1 MHRRNRSFRCIAL
14 CFNEFKLHGAAIHS
28 YSTSRGRKRRGILCS
43 DVWSGWEK
51 TQVSMYQRLVKV
63 RLIRSCF
70 NCAPR
75 SCSPYLF
82 SSITFNCLL
91 RRLDVLSVKVSLRS
105 PLRSLFVFLHFKI
118 SSSKRTNRVSML
130 VKNIKKRKKESREIL
145 SPIFFETYES
155 EREREKERESL
166 VFPESRHSV

>member
-1 MHRRNRSFRCIAL
+1 MDATSKVGIIFKRSLWVVKYRGIHWYKKVRDVQPGRECPLWFMVWRSEIRSPNVRFSSVTWFTFDVVYPPATVKPTIRFVPLLSIMHRRNRSFRCIAL

-75 SCSPYLF
+75 SCSPYLYP
-82 SSITFNCLL
+82 
-91 RRLDVLSVKVSLRS
+91 R
-105 PLRSLFVFLHFKI
+105 
-118 SSSKRTNRVSML
+118 
-130 VKNIKKRKKESREIL
+130 
-145 SPIFFETYES
+145 
-155 EREREKERESL
+155 
-166 VFPESRHSV
+166 